1 MGQYNATSTLV
12 QSSEMSL
19 QTALISSR
27 IIEDFLTIITIYHDD
42 HYLVLLLPS
51 DISIAIS

>member
-42 HYLVLLLPS
+42 RYLVLLLPS